1 MHVADQPYLTPD
13 AYLEWEAR
21 QPARHEYVAGEIF
34 AMVGT
39 TQRHNLIE
47 GSLYMALRQH
57 LRGRPCQVFVEAIKL
72 RVAKANAYYYPDV
85 MVACGEHRHVAGDG
99 QVVDDPIIVVEI
111 LSPSSEA
118 TDRREKL
125 AAYRSLPTLE
135 EYLIVDQERQQAE
148 LYRRRGDIGWT
159 HLIFEAGDT
168 LELASI
174 GLDLPLAALYEGTD
188 IASEG

>member
-13 AYLEWEAR
+13 TYLEWEAQ

-39 TQRHNLIE
+39 TQRHNAIE
-47 GSLYMALRQH
+47 INLCLALRQH
-57 LRGRPCQVFVEAIKL
+57 LRGRPCQIFIEAIKL
-72 RVAKANAYYYPDV
+72 RVAKANAYYYPDL
-85 MVACGEHRHVAGDG
+85 MVACGEHRGVAGAG
-99 QVVDDPIIVVEI
+99 QVVDDPSLVVEI

-135 EYLIVDQERQQAE
+135 EYLVVDQERQRAE
-148 LYRRRGDIGWT
+148 IYRRGGDIGWT
-159 HLIFEAGDT
+159 HLICEAGDT
-168 LELASI
+168 LEIASL
-174 GLDLPLAALYEGTD
+174 GLKLPLAALYEGTD
-188 IASEG
+188 IAAKS

>member
-21 QPARHEYVAGEIF
+21 QPVRHEYVAGEIF

-39 TQRHNLIE
+39 TLRHNAIE
-47 GSLYMALRQH
+47 VNLCVALHQH
-57 LRGRPCQVFVEAIKL
+57 PRGRPCQVFVEAIKL

-85 MVACGEHRHVAGDG
+85 MVSCGEHRREAGAG
-99 QVVDDPIIVVEI
+99 QVVDDPTLVVEI

-135 EYLIVDQERQQAE
+135 EYLIVDQEQRRAE
-148 LYRRRGDIGWT
+148 LYRRQGDIGWI
-159 HLIFEAGDT
+159 HLVCEAGDT

-174 GLDLPLAALYEGTD
+174 GLELPLAALYQGTD
-188 IASEG
+188 VAAGG

>member
-13 AYLEWEAR
+13 TYLEWEAR
-21 QPARHEYVAGEIF
+21 QPVRNEYVAGEIF

-39 TQRHNLIE
+39 TQRHNVVEINLC
-47 GSLYMALRQH
+47 MALRQH

-72 RVAKANAYYYPDV
+72 RVAKANAYYYPDL
-85 MVACGEHRHVAGDG
+85 MVSCGEHRHAAGAG
-99 QVVDDPIIVVEI
+99 QVVDDPTLIVEI

-148 LYRRRGDIGWT
+148 VYRRRGDIGWT
-159 HLIFEAGDT
+159 HLIFETGDT
-168 LELASI
+168 LELASL
-174 GLDLPLAALYEGTD
+174 GLSLPLAALYEGTD
-188 IASEG
+188 IAQGG

>member
-1 MHVADQPYLTPD
+1 MHVADQPYLTSD

-47 GSLYMALRQH
+47 GNLYMALRQH

-72 RVAKANAYYYPDV
+72 RAAKANAYYYPDI
-85 MVACGEHRHVAGDG
+85 MVACGEHRRLAGPD
-99 QVVDDPIIVVEI
+99 QVIDDPTIVVEI

-125 AAYRSLPTLE
+125 AAYRSLSTLE

-148 LYRRRGDIGWT
+148 VYRRQGDIGWT
-159 HLIFEAGDT
+159 HLIFETGDT

-174 GLDLPLAALYEGTD
+174 GLNLPLAALYEGTD
-188 IASEG
+188 IAG